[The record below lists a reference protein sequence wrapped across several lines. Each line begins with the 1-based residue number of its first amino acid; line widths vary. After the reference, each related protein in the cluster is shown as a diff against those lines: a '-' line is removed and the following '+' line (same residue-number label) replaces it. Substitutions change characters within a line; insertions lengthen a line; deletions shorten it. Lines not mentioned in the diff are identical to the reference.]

1 MTILSNSNY
10 AEVTVVVLAMGLKPP
25 VFVQKNYHVMMLCFN
40 NKFYNSFQKT

>member
-25 VFVQKNYHVMMLCFN
+25 VFVQKNYICFVLIIN
-40 NKFYNSFQKT
+40 FITLFKKHS